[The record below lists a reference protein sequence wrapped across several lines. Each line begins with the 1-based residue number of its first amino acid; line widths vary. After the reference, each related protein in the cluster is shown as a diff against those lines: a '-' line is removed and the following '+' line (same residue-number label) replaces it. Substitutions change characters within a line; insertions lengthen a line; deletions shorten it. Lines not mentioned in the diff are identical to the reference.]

1 MNQARTGPF
10 RVLPARVRAAYEYLG
25 YAVSIEHGCGESRF
39 ARDLDAAERRTKHL
53 ALQCLNLYLAGE
65 QDYADVL
72 YYGHPV
78 PAAAIQSGAELIC
91 GCDDDPED
99 GQIAIDDGEDPLCP
113 A

>member
-25 YAVSIEHGCGESRF
+25 YAVSVEHGCGEARF
-39 ARDLDAAERRTKHL
+39 ARDLDRAEQRTKQH
-53 ALQCLNLYLAGE
+53 ALNLLNLYLSGE

-78 PAAAIQSGAELIC
+78 PAVAIQQGAELVC
-91 GCDDDPED
+91 MTDDCPDD
-99 GQIAIDDGEDPLCP
+99 AQIALDDGEDLCQP
-113 A
+113 